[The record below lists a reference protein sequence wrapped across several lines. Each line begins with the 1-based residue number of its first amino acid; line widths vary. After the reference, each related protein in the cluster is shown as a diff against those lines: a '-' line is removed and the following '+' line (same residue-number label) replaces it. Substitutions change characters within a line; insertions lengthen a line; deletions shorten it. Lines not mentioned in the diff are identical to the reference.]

1 MIIAIIKRGKQK
13 ERLINWFSSVQ
24 WMRGFHAQRALISAH
39 KVFSCRSDEC
49 AFKSCIHLLKAAEQI
64 KMNCNA
70 FLEDSLSADWSRR
83 RASRACYNLSH
94 PFSNSNLF
102 VYFYLGS
109 DLVAALAGLQV
120 HNLAHG
126 AAGRTMAGMQE
137 PRFCLLLHALGLSCC
152 FCTSLYNA
160 RLLTPLL
167 GWTRG
172 ARWRHPHGNQGW
184 RREGGPWARGDTG

>member
-1 MIIAIIKRGKQK
+1 MNA
-13 ERLINWFSSVQ
+13 RLN
-24 WMRGFHAQRALISAH
+24 RN
-39 KVFSCRSDEC
+39 KSCRMNQNELQCISGRF
-49 AFKSCIHLLKAAEQI
+49 FKCGLV
-64 KMNCNA
+64 
-70 FLEDSLSADWSRR
+70 
-83 RASRACYNLSH
+83 ASEGAYSNLSH
-94 PFSNSNLF
+94 PFSKSNFF

-120 HNLAHG
+120 HNLAHD

-152 FCTSLYNA
+152 FCSSLYNA